1 MDKNSRI
8 EFIQDL
14 TLFDCKRERSKLN
27 TSEPLQVV
35 PCIKEWL
42 KFKNHVTILSR
53 RQFYYNV
60 QVILLY
66 HFPTLGDSLVIFIWF
81 KPIPAKY
88 DCLQLAFSFHYIVCL
103 WHIKSHEQDKKQE
116 LFLHVNP
123 LSMFCHRKY
132 GYMDIIEFPK
142 KGHNS
147 RTLVSDLTQC
157 KSSTSTCHRD
167 QVKQFNS

>member
-27 TSEPLQVV
+27 TSEPLQVAS
-35 PCIKEWL
+35 CIKEWL

-81 KPIPAKY
+81 KPNPAKY
-88 DCLQLAFSFHYIVCL
+88 DCL
-103 WHIKSHEQDKKQE
+103 
-116 LFLHVNP
+116 
-123 LSMFCHRKY
+123 
-132 GYMDIIEFPK
+132 
-142 KGHNS
+142 
-147 RTLVSDLTQC
+147 
-157 KSSTSTCHRD
+157 
-167 QVKQFNS
+167 

>member
-81 KPIPAKY
+81 KPIPDRQY
-88 DCLQLAFSFHYIVCL
+88 LAFSFHYIVCL
-103 WHIKSHEQDKKQE
+103 WHIKSHEQDKRQGTFLTCKPPIYVLSQE
-116 LFLHVNP
+116 I
-123 LSMFCHRKY
+123 RIY
-132 GYMDIIEFPK
+132 GYNRISK
-142 KGHNS
+142 KGA
-147 RTLVSDLTQC
+147 
-157 KSSTSTCHRD
+157 
-167 QVKQFNS
+167 